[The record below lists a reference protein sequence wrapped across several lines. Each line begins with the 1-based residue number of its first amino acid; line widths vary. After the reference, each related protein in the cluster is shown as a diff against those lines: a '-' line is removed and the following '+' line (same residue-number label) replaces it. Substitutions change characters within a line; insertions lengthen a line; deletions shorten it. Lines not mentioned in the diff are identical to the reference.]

1 MRYMKFTT
9 RLLLAS
15 LFPVLA
21 LQVAAQSPD
30 NAVGPLVKVRDVTFA
45 SLQPAGG
52 GNSWL
57 ETTVELQVRGVGGV
71 DGKNPR
77 YVDRLKVAL
86 SLGTES
92 RFSEGGFRFFRSE
105 AEAVTVKNGK
115 VQFRFYLPSEIVDR
129 DRMSGGASAYM
140 VQIYLEGKLL
150 PLAAEN
156 ISSMLRN
163 GKALQSFK
171 DRVARDAIRNEGILV
186 PQYES
191 PFLLEYSGSTPS
203 FVRKRR

>member
-15 LFPVLA
+15 LFPVLT

-30 NAVGPLVKVRDVTFA
+30 TEPVVKVRDVTFA
-45 SLQPAGG
+45 SVRPAGG
-52 GNSWL
+52 GNPWL
-57 ETTVELQVRGVGGV
+57 ETTVELDVRGARNIE
-71 DGKNPR
+71 GKNPR

-86 SLGTES
+86 SLGVES
-92 RFSEGGFRFFRSE
+92 RFSKSGFRFFRSE

-129 DRMSGGASAYM
+129 DRISGGASAYM

-156 ISSMLRN
+156 VSSMLRN

-171 DRVARDAIRNEGILV
+171 DRIARDAIRNEGILV
-186 PQYES
+186 AQFDS
-191 PFLLEYSGSTPS
+191 PFFLEYSGSTPS